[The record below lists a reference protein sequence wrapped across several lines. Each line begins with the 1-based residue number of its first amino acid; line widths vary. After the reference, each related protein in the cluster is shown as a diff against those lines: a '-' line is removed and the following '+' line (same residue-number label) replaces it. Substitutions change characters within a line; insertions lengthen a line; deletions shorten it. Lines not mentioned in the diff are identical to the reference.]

1 MVTGPQGEYGPGEA
15 RRIVVDGLRTLARVG
30 AEAGIGVS
38 LEPIH
43 SSMGADWTLITTIS
57 ETVDLLD
64 EVDVPSLEILFD
76 TWHLWDT
83 PGVLDDIAK
92 YADRFAGVHVND
104 WREPTR
110 SWADRLPPGEGVMDL
125 PAIFGALEAA
135 GYDGWYDLEIFS
147 DDGTFGTTHDDSLWT
162 LEPLKLVTRG
172 RNGFLHAWRAG
183 ALRADA

>member
-1 MVTGPQGEYGPGEA
+1 M
-15 RRIVVDGLRTLARVG
+15 G
-30 AEAGIGVS
+30 AEWS
-38 LEPIH
+38 L
-43 SSMGADWTLITTIS
+43 LTTIP

-64 EVDVPSLEILFD
+64 EVSEPHLKILFD

-83 PGVLDDIAK
+83 PGVLEDIRR

-147 DDGTFGTTHDDSLWT
+147 DDGTFGTAHADSLWALDP
-162 LEPLKLVTRG
+162 LELVERG
-172 RNGFLHAWRAG
+172 RDGFLRTWQAG
-183 ALRADA
+183 VARLET